1 MLDETHGAPHTK
13 TILVGDDD
21 EMIVD
26 LVRFRLERD
35 GYRVITARDGEEAL
49 NSAREHR
56 PDLCVLDVMMPKLS
70 GVEVL
75 QELRRDPELARL
87 PVILLT
93 ARGQDVDLDRGF
105 DAGANDYVT
114 KPFSP
119 SELRQRVR
127 QQLSD

>member
-1 MLDETHGAPHTK
+1 MPDTK

-21 EMIVD
+21 EIIVD

-35 GYRVITARDGEEAL
+35 GYRVITVGDGEEAL
-49 NSAREHR
+49 KAAREHR

-75 QELRRDPELARL
+75 QELRRDPDLARL